1 MLNIIK
7 QLMTQVS
14 KQILIDIFTISLAI
28 LIMIMTALIGYG
40 IGYKIESVM
49 VGFVLGLIAIII
61 MKMRQERS

>member
-61 MKMRQERS
+61 MKMR